1 MANHVYFDIHF
12 NEVDEDK
19 IFKYQDRIMQ
29 SWNGKESYRIK
40 ELVEAYDQPFM
51 SKVKKTLDKDGWL
64 KDSYDWHIDNIGAK
78 WVTLDHADETT
89 LSGYS
94 AWSPPIQMLG
104 HFSKFIGQTTR
115 MTYQDEFRNFIG
127 VAWGDTEGDSS
138 YEELADDD
146 VTQLYLD
153 KVGIEELPEVM
164 DWDDEVE
171 VDGTTHIASELMD
184 DLVYEWLEQQ

>member
-12 NEVDEDK
+12 NEVDKDK
-19 IFKYQDRIMQ
+19 VFKTELTKQWVVEM
-29 SWNGKESYRIK
+29 ESP
-40 ELVEAYDQPFM
+40 VEAYQQPFM
-51 SKVKKTLDKDGWL
+51 ANVEKTLDEDGWL
-64 KDSYDWHIDNIGAK
+64 EDSYDWHIDNIGAK
-78 WVTLDHADETT
+78 WVSLDHADETT

-104 HFSKFIGQTTR
+104 HFSKFIGQTR
-115 MTYQDEFRNFIG
+115 IMTYQDEFRNFIG

-138 YEELADDD
+138 YEELADD
-146 VTQLYLD
+146 VIQLYLD
-153 KVGIEELPEVM
+153 KVGIEELPKAH

>member
-1 MANHVYFDIHF
+1 MANHVYFNIHF
-12 NEVDEDK
+12 NQVDEDK
-19 IFKYQDRIMQ
+19 VFKYQDRTIQ
-29 SWNGKESYRIK
+29 SGNGEDSYKIK

-51 SKVKKTLDKDGWL
+51 SKVEKTLDEDGWL
-64 KDSYDWHIDNIGAK
+64 EDSYDWHIDNIGAK
-78 WVTLDHADETT
+78 WVTLDYGDETT

-94 AWSPPIQMLG
+94 AWAPPIQMLG

-146 VTQLYLD
+146 VIQLYLD
-153 KVGIEELPEVM
+153 KVGIEELPKAH

>member
-12 NEVDEDK
+12 NEVDKDK
-19 IFKYQDRIMQ
+19 VFKTELTKQWVVEM
-29 SWNGKESYRIK
+29 ESP
-40 ELVEAYDQPFM
+40 VEAYQQPFM
-51 SKVKKTLDKDGWL
+51 ANVEKTLDEDGWL
-64 KDSYDWHIDNIGAK
+64 EDSYDWHIDNIGAK
-78 WVTLDHADETT
+78 WVSLDHADETT

-127 VAWGDTEGDSS
+127 VAWGDEDGDSS
-138 YEELADDD
+138 CEENDD
-146 VTQLYLD
+146 VTQLFLD
-153 KVGIEELPEVM
+153 KVGMEELPDEY
-164 DWDDEVE
+164 DWWEEQVE
-171 VDGTTHIASELMD
+171 VDGTTHNASELMD

>member
-12 NEVDEDK
+12 NQVDEDK
-19 IFKYQDRIMQ
+19 VFKYQDRTIQ
-29 SWNGKESYRIK
+29 SWDGKAKAYKVK
-40 ELVEAYDQPFM
+40 ELVEAYEQPFM
-51 SKVKKTLDKDGWL
+51 SNVEKTLDEDGWL
-64 KDSYDWHIDNIGAK
+64 EDSYDWHIDNIGAK
-78 WVTLDHADETT
+78 WVTLDYADETT

-127 VAWGDTEGDSS
+127 VAWGDEDGDSS
-138 YEELADDD
+138 CEENDD
-146 VTQLYLD
+146 VTQLFLD
-153 KVGIEELPEVM
+153 KVGMEELPDEY
-164 DWDDEVE
+164 DWWEEQVD
-171 VDGTTHIASELMD
+171 VDGTTHNASELMD